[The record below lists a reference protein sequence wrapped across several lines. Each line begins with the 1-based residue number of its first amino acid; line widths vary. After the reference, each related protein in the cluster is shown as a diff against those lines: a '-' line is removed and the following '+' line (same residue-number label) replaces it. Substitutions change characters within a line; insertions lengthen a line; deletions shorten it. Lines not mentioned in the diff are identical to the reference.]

1 MPELSKEEL
10 EELAEKAAAHASAL
24 TGQHAAREVGKEVG
38 KRMEEATG
46 HHSPIS
52 SHCEDILGLLPLC
65 GISAGQGAGLCAGL
79 GNFKSKGN
87 HPGFRLGGHGRTFA
101 KLLRQRDLQPPRRR
115 KRQWRS
121 CAAWNTWIRYLSV
134 NPIRRRRRHPRKQRR
149 EQREVKMPEENETPV
164 YAENIKHVEKLVHE
178 NPNIEVLVAIWN
190 SGAVTSCVRNPEGIP
205 GVEEHCY
212 STDAGQEEAGWS
224 FIYNLSQHGF
234 REYHVE
240 TE

>member
-1 MPELSKEEL
+1 
-10 EELAEKAAAHASAL
+10 
-24 TGQHAAREVGKEVG
+24 
-38 KRMEEATG
+38 
-46 HHSPIS
+46 
-52 SHCEDILGLLPLC
+52 
-65 GISAGQGAGLCAGL
+65 
-79 GNFKSKGN
+79 
-87 HPGFRLGGHGRTFA
+87 
-101 KLLRQRDLQPPRRR
+101 
-115 KRQWRS
+115 
-121 CAAWNTWIRYLSV
+121 
-134 NPIRRRRRHPRKQRR
+134 
-149 EQREVKMPEENETPV
+149 MPEENETPV